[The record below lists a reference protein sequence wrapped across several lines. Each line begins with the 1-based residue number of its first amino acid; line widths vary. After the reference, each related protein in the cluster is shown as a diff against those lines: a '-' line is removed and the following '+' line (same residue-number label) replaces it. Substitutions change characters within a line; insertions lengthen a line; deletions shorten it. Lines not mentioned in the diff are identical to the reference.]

1 MFSLPIQDTDL
12 AHGSYNDLYAESKGS
27 TFQAYGCNLRIVK
40 SRLIS
45 ITLLMF
51 ICSQGLAEEKRASLF
66 CGPSNNYYC
75 SPEQEIMA
83 VRRDQLNRQ
92 QNQPTTAQQ
101 NMARYLDLEQ
111 KRRAKLEQELGKIKR

>member
-1 MFSLPIQDTDL
+1 
-12 AHGSYNDLYAESKGS
+12 
-27 TFQAYGCNLRIVK
+27 
-40 SRLIS
+40 
-45 ITLLMF
+45 MF

-83 VRRDQLNRQ
+83 IRRDQLNHQ

-111 KRRAKLEQELGKIKR
+111 KRRTKLEQELGEAKVTTDDNGNNISIRILIYFNVIY